1 MSRWVNLFRD
11 HAFQKSWNAILELS
25 KSLNV
30 PDETVATNVEELAR
44 VRKVVTYINE
54 LLIASDPEL
63 VPGNIW
69 NSFNDQ
75 AAQCLEQMNQF
86 DRNKNIGH
94 LVNANGYLDNL
105 LSYIR
110 PYVVSSESAAQAA
123 TAAFKSYSETVNQQ
137 IDQLKFKVKDA
148 AVKTLDSLTKAETA
162 VGEIELSKGKIHQL
176 EAVFFKGT
184 ETETSL
190 KDRMTALLQ
199 DATSWN
205 VQIGD
210 FHRRLMSGG
219 AQEAAIVLQIEQAK
233 AKIDATAKAVSE
245 SLENVGGLIKD
256 LDVFYSKIF
265 GTQKEDG
272 TQVDGLEQEL
282 ETRRKQLDS
291 FKEEQAK
298 TYKTLLEQIETLL
311 PGATSAG
318 LSTAYRELKESFDK
332 PIKHYSKLFY
342 TSLGC
347 IILAGFI
354 LITHQI
360 GLEGIEFVDINN
372 PANLFNN
379 MVYKLPIFGSFL
391 WLAVFASKRRSED
404 RRLQQEYA
412 HKEALA
418 KSYQSFK
425 QQIDALQGGDG
436 LLAAK
441 LLDKAIDAISLNA
454 SKTLDGK
461 HGDKFPVIE
470 LTEKGIDKIA
480 DVVKLRRSA

>member
-1 MSRWVNLFRD
+1 
-11 HAFQKSWNAILELS
+11 
-25 KSLNV
+25 
-30 PDETVATNVEELAR
+30 
-44 VRKVVTYINE
+44 

-256 LDVFYSKIF
+256 LDVFYRWARARVGNTS
-265 GTQKEDG
+265 
-272 TQVDGLEQEL
+272 
-282 ETRRKQLDS
+282 
-291 FKEEQAK
+291 QA
-298 TYKTLLEQIETLL
+298 
-311 PGATSAG
+311 AG
-318 LSTAYRELKESFDK
+318 
-332 PIKHYSKLFY
+332 
-342 TSLGC
+342 
-347 IILAGFI
+347 
-354 LITHQI
+354 
-360 GLEGIEFVDINN
+360 
-372 PANLFNN
+372 
-379 MVYKLPIFGSFL
+379 
-391 WLAVFASKRRSED
+391 
-404 RRLQQEYA
+404 
-412 HKEALA
+412 
-418 KSYQSFK
+418 
-425 QQIDALQGGDG
+425 
-436 LLAAK
+436 
-441 LLDKAIDAISLNA
+441 
-454 SKTLDGK
+454 
-461 HGDKFPVIE
+461 
-470 LTEKGIDKIA
+470 
-480 DVVKLRRSA
+480 

>member
-1 MSRWVNLFRD
+1 
-11 HAFQKSWNAILELS
+11 
-25 KSLNV
+25 
-30 PDETVATNVEELAR
+30 
-44 VRKVVTYINE
+44 
-54 LLIASDPEL
+54 
-63 VPGNIW
+63 
-69 NSFNDQ
+69 
-75 AAQCLEQMNQF
+75 
-86 DRNKNIGH
+86 
-94 LVNANGYLDNL
+94 
-105 LSYIR
+105 
-110 PYVVSSESAAQAA
+110 
-123 TAAFKSYSETVNQQ
+123 
-137 IDQLKFKVKDA
+137 
-148 AVKTLDSLTKAETA
+148 
-162 VGEIELSKGKIHQL
+162 
-176 EAVFFKGT
+176 
-184 ETETSL
+184 
-190 KDRMTALLQ
+190 
-199 DATSWN
+199 
-205 VQIGD
+205 
-210 FHRRLMSGG
+210 
-219 AQEAAIVLQIEQAK
+219 
-233 AKIDATAKAVSE
+233 
-245 SLENVGGLIKD
+245 
-256 LDVFYSKIF
+256 
-265 GTQKEDG
+265 
-272 TQVDGLEQEL
+272 L